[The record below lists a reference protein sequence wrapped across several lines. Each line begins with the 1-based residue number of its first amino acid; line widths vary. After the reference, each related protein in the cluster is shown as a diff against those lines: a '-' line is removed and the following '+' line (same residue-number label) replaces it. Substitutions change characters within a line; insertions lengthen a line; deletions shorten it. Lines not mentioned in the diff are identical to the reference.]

1 MSASR
6 GGISFV
12 LCTGDAV
19 KHGQTYGCWRE
30 WDRSRVMRDYMV
42 AMIPGNKEY
51 YRSEGRTRWHDRWFA
66 SARNNPENGAPGL
79 AGTYWFL
86 YGGVLFVG
94 IDTLGV
100 DFALSG
106 DAHAYVRTHPL
117 RDGKM
122 DAAGTVYDDDALHLP
137 LGRYPRHR
145 QRQAET
151 ALISQHC
158 TREIWCAKQSSIATC
173 EMKGVRAD

>member
-19 KHGQTYGCWRE
+19 KHGQTYDCWRE

-94 IDTLGV
+94 IDTHMEEPRIGDGYGAVAVSDANESSCGACLFSV
-100 DFALSG
+100 SG
-106 DAHAYVRTHPL
+106 EEMTMRYISPSGAI
-117 RDGKM
+117 RD
-122 DAAGTVYDDDALHLP
+122 TVSA
-137 LGRYPRHR
+137 R
-145 QRQAET
+145 QR
-151 ALISQHC
+151 
-158 TREIWCAKQSSIATC
+158 R
-173 EMKGVRAD
+173 R